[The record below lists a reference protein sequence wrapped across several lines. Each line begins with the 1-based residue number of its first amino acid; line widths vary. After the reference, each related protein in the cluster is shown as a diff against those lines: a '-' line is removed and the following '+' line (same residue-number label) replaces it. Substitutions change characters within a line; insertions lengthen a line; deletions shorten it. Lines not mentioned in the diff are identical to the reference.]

1 MRSNDV
7 VHGTINST
15 EDLGRAVVAARLAH
29 GMTQTQ
35 LTTAMGL
42 TQRSVS
48 ELENGKSKTLSTKLF
63 DLLDQ
68 RGIQLSFRINADD

>member
-1 MRSNDV
+1 M
-7 VHGTINST
+7 HGNINST

-29 GMTQTQ
+29 GMTQSQ
-35 LTTAMGL
+35 LAAAMGL
-42 TQRSVS
+42 TQRYVS

-68 RGIQLSFRINADD
+68 LGIQLAFRIAEDE